1 MGTFVALDFGM
12 DTVTFA
18 AAAAAHGT
26 RLGGYKSCN
35 FFDLRTVASLW
46 SSSRA

>member
-12 DTVTFA
+12 DTVTLA

-26 RLGGYKSCN
+26 RLGGYKLVTLQISV
-35 FFDLRTVASLW
+35 DSPS